1 MAGKI
6 IKIIKNN
13 LIENYRVVV
22 PIVLF
27 PLLLIIVYIF
37 LPEKGIGSK
46 DGWLSFLGG
55 YFGGIISVSGIWLQ
69 ITHSEKRKKRNFI
82 SYIRYIL
89 KTNLNVLE
97 NNEIIKM
104 YQYSLNYMIVRGGDS
119 ENKYILNFSDKYIED
134 NLDTII
140 SNKNADLIFDIY
152 RKIEGFYQNSK
163 NHFEIGTKIR
173 DLMVKLENSFTIDK
187 DYIVYENFRLLKL
200 ISSISEKYNLEYIND
215 DAIYT
220 IKEINLI
227 LNKLGINIPKF
238 NIEDLKI
245 YKIEKSAE
253 LINISLTVISHIINY
268 IDDINSKQELKSYIS
283 YCSSLN
289 GRLEKIR
296 KSMEILEKNLA

>member
-22 PIVLF
+22 PIALF

-200 ISSISEKYNLEYIND
+200 ISSISEKYNLESIND

>member
-1 MAGKI
+1 MAEKT

-13 LIENYRVVV
+13 LIENYRAIV
-22 PIVLF
+22 PITLF
-27 PLLLIIVYIF
+27 PFLLIVVYIF
-37 LPEKGIGSK
+37 LPGKEIGSK

-55 YFGGIISVSGIWLQ
+55 YFGGIISVSGVWLQ

-104 YQYSLNYMIVRGGDS
+104 YQYSLNYMVVRGGDS

-152 RKIEGFYQNSK
+152 RKVEGFYQNSK

-200 ISSISEKYNLEYIND
+200 ISSISEKYNIESIND
-215 DAIYT
+215 DDIYT

-227 LNKLGINIPKF
+227 LNKLSIDIPKF
-238 NIEDLKI
+238 NIEDLKV
-245 YKIEKSAE
+245 YKIEKSTE
-253 LINISLTVISHIINY
+253 LINISLRVISHIINY
-268 IDDINSKQELKSYIS
+268 VDDIESKQELKSYIS

-296 KSMEILEKNLA
+296 KSMEILEKNL